1 MAEEKMPING
11 SRCSLQAWLENHA
24 KTDNNF
30 RRDFLS
36 SAPATLEK
44 LVGKRIPAGLKVLAF
59 EESPQTLYLVRR
71 FYGAMEPFE
80 PETGQS
86 QLLSR
91 SIHAL
96 TLDDETFWEQIK
108 GDPKRILAE
117 RLALQLAAQIKT
129 HVLEEDEDTVYLI
142 LHHDEH
148 YKTWTPPPE
157 VMQKVQIKLGQPVR
171 PTPPPPPIHK
181 NPGKP

>member
-1 MAEEKMPING
+1 
-11 SRCSLQAWLENHA
+11 
-24 KTDNNF
+24 
-30 RRDFLS
+30 
-36 SAPATLEK
+36 
-44 LVGKRIPAGLKVLAF
+44 
-59 EESPQTLYLVRR
+59 LYLVRR

-96 TLDDETFWEQIK
+96 ALDDETFWEQIK

-142 LHHDEH
+142 FITTSTT
-148 YKTWTPPPE
+148 K
-157 VMQKVQIKLGQPVR
+157 
-171 PTPPPPPIHK
+171 
-181 NPGKP
+181 PGLLLLR